1 MQKRQKP
8 DLLGGCKEAEKPDL
22 LGGCKE
28 AETRPVGRVQR
39 GRKTRPVGRVQKR
52 QKPDLLGGCKRG
64 RNPTCWEGAKGAK
77 RQKGARNMTD
87 FDWDDNDG
95 PLAYLITFRTYGT
108 WLHGDDRY
116 SVDRHGKNIYGTS
129 RVLPSRNL
137 NAAMRENQASAS
149 FLLDGPCRGVVE
161 RAIREVCSL
170 RGYPLHAINI
180 RTNHAHSVVASAR
193 KPEIVMNAFKSN
205 ATKELRRAGLVSVEQ
220 QVWARGGS
228 TRYLWKPNHV
238 ESAIEYV
245 LNGQGDDLP
254 NF

>member
-1 MQKRQKP
+1 WE
-8 DLLGGCKEAEKPDL
+8 GA
-22 LGGCKE
+22 
-28 AETRPVGRVQR
+28 
-39 GRKTRPVGRVQKR
+39 RK
-52 QKPDLLGGCKRG
+52 G
-64 RNPTCWEGAKGAK
+64 RNPTRWEGARKK
-77 RQKGARNMTD
+77 KMTD
-87 FDWDDNDG
+87 FDWDDNGG

-137 NAAMRENQASAS
+137 NAAMRKNQASAS
-149 FLLDGPCRGVVE
+149 FLLDGPCRGLVE

-170 RGYPLHAINI
+170 RDYPLHAINI

-193 KPEIVMNAFKSN
+193 KPEIVLNAFKSN

-228 TRYLWKPNHV
+228 TRYLWKPNRV

>member
-1 MQKRQKP
+1 MQRGRNP
-8 DLLGGCKEAEKPDL
+8 TCWEGA
-22 LGGCKE
+22 KE
-28 AETRPVGRVQR
+28 AETRPVGRVQ
-39 GRKTRPVGRVQKR
+39 
-52 QKPDLLGGCKRG
+52 RG